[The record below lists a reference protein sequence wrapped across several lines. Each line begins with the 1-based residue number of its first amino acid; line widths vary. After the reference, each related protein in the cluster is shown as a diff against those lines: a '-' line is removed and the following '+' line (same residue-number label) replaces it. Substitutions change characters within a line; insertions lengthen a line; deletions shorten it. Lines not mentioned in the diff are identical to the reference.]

1 YRQIREQVS
10 GLSGAGRQEIIELGL
25 KHRGRHDE
33 VSRAFSAGQ
42 RFRFDILMDVGGFR
56 DMHRHRRCI
65 QICQQFTAAHGF
77 ETPAELEAAG
87 LKERYEGTMRE
98 AGEVAARLAQS
109 PAPEAALSSLYVLPM
124 GHRCRALFKMDLA
137 EAQYIS
143 ELRTGAAG

>member
-1 YRQIREQVS
+1 
-10 GLSGAGRQEIIELGL
+10 
-25 KHRGRHDE
+25 
-33 VSRAFSAGQ
+33 
-42 RFRFDILMDVGGFR
+42 RFDILMDVGGFR

-109 PAPEAALSSLYVLPM
+109 PAPEAALSSLYVLAM

-143 ELRTGAAG
+143 ELRTGAAGHISYRRVAYAMYERVAERYPGLARHFRVTDVNQPVDLLQR